1 MMNDLKEARV
11 DSELSMDLLR
21 QKGFIITNSE
31 ESATVYLVRLALK
44 DKNDINFQASE
55 FESQSSLKVFI
66 DNFCTIT
73 EFDEDKLKFEVF
85 MNEYELFCKMH
96 HFEKVLVD
104 YIVLQRKFGIESRK
118 IPKPMIERDP
128 QYILDSKD

>member
-1 MMNDLKEARV
+1 M
-11 DSELSMDLLR
+11 
-21 QKGFIITNSE
+21 
-31 ESATVYLVRLALK
+31 
-44 DKNDINFQASE
+44 
-55 FESQSSLKVFI
+55 KVFI
-66 DNFCTIT
+66 DNLCTIT

-118 IPKPMIERDP
+118 IAKPMIERDP
-128 QYILDSKD
+128 KYITDSKD